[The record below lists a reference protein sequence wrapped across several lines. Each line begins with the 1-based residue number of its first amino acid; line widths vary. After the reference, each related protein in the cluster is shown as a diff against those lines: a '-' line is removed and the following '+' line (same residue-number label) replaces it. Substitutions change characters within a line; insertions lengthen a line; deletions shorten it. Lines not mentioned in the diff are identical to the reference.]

1 MKFFNTIAALLT
13 EIAKKII
20 SLKWEND
27 LEKAFTLLKEK
38 HILTPLLVL
47 SNFTKPFKI
56 ECDTTCIVIGAIL
69 LQDKK
74 PITYLSEKLNGAT
87 LN

>member
-1 MKFFNTIAALLT
+1 
-13 EIAKKII
+13 
-20 SLKWEND
+20 
-27 LEKAFTLLKEK
+27 
-38 HILTPLLVL
+38 LTPLLVL
-47 SNFTKPFKI
+47 PNFTKPFKI